1 MRIAFIQEESQKKTN
16 GFLFRILEKVC
27 RKYHHEVFNYGVEEG
42 KEITLDDVG
51 AGILTGILLN
61 SQAVDF
67 VITGSDNGEGVLM
80 CANAMPGV
88 YCGYICDWLD
98 AKLFMEMNGGNA
110 ISIPFGKNLGIG
122 SVFFYERLFETLF
135 ETEKLVGYPKEKKE
149 MQIKKY
155 EELKQIKQSSHI
167 AMENILEDLDK
178 DFLRKM
184 IQNDYFEENFFHYC
198 ENEKIS
204 EYLKGIIDAWE
215 GPLL

>member
-27 RKYHHEVFNYGVEEG
+27 IKYHHEVFNYGVEEG

-67 VITGSDNGEGVLM
+67 VITGSNNGEGVLM

-149 MQIKKY
+149 MLDK
-155 EELKQIKQSSHI
+155 
-167 AMENILEDLDK
+167 ILEDLDK